1 MPRGGPPPGGVTRR
15 NRTRVWNQ
23 GTESTDCVFHNAFG
37 NTHIAIDDLVAEGD
51 KIAVRLIMSKAGRNK
66 SLVTLPFEN

>member
-1 MPRGGPPPGGVTRR
+1 VVVSPPEVLLVGIEQE
-15 NRTRVWNQ
+15 VWNQ

-37 NTHIAIDDLVAEGD
+37 NTHIAIDDLVVEGD

>member
-1 MPRGGPPPGGVTRR
+1 MVVSPPEVLLVGVEQE
-15 NRTRVWNQ
+15 VWNQ